1 MIPVKIMSGNH
12 HGLYAKSFD
21 STKTQCFLRFRN
33 DERKHAFDYKP
44 VPNFLSNLRSTFFVF
59 LVAPKLTCKI
69 PDENREKN
77 MFFSDKLIVSKTRS

>member
-1 MIPVKIMSGNH
+1 MIPVKIISGNH

-21 STKTQCFLRFRN
+21 STKTQYFLRFRS

-44 VPNFLSNLRSTFFVF
+44 VQNFPRNLRSTFFVL
-59 LVAPKLTCKI
+59 LVAPELTCKI
-69 PDENREKN
+69 PDENSKKN